1 MTMSRIRIRNA
12 RCPVMDDLPD
22 RGRVDMLDFRIADV
36 EFSPDGIESVT
47 FRSQNDSASVNHG
60 DETVR
65 VSQERVD
72 QEIDADGKVLMPAF
86 VDCHTHA
93 CWAGNR
99 QGEWTERLRG
109 ASYLE
114 LLAKGGGIMST
125 VRAVRQASRQELT
138 VLLLERLWR
147 MLRHGTTV
155 AEVKSGYGLTLKDE
169 LKMLQAIRDAADHW
183 VGQIVPV
190 ACIGH
195 ALDPEVPRERYVD
208 QVIRKTLP
216 AVTAEFPG
224 IAIDA
229 YCESG
234 AWSVDECRQLFDAAR
249 EAGHPV
255 RVHADQFHSL
265 GMVDV
270 AVQQQYRSVDHLES
284 TTKTDLQRLAASDT
298 WGVMLPVCGVHLDG
312 RFANGRSFLDFG
324 GRLAIAT
331 NCNPGSAP
339 CVSMQFVIA
348 TAVRNNGLTLPEAIL
363 ASTWNP
369 ARLLGLKKQGSLGP
383 GNRADLV
390 LLDIGDERDLAFE
403 LGGNLVKRVFVNGRE
418 S

>member
-1 MTMSRIRIRNA
+1 MSRIRIRNA